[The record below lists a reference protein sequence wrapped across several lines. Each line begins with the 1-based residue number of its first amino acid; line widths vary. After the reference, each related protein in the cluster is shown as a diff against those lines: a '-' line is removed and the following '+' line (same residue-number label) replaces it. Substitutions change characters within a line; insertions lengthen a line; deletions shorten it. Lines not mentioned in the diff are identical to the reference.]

1 VYHIGALDLGCGLP
15 EISTHG
21 GLDDERMWVYGLPSS
36 FSLGAGDALLISSL
50 AIVSEGARSGRRK
63 GVLQG

>member
-1 VYHIGALDLGCGLP
+1 VYHVGALDLGCGFP
-15 EISTHG
+15 EISTYG
-21 GLDDERMWVYGLPSS
+21 GPDDQKTWACGLPSS

-50 AIVSEGARSGRRK
+50 PIVSEGARSGRGK